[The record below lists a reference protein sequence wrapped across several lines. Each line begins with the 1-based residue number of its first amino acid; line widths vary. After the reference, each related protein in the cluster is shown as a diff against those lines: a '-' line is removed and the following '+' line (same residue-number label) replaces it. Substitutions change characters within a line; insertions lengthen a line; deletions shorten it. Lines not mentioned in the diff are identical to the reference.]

1 LAQDLEL
8 SGSDADVTKLMGL
21 RQNMVH
27 YVRFIDVFAPCLIGY
42 SKWNRTQY
50 NFASASIFNDVLS
63 TSDETFL
70 VLVILNYAERW
81 YEEAKKDAFKV
92 STSTFV

>member
-1 LAQDLEL
+1 LQL
-8 SGSDADVTKLMGL
+8 SGSDADVTTLMGL
-21 RQNMVH
+21 RKNMEH

-50 NFASASIFNDVLS
+50 NFRSASTFNDVLS

-70 VLVILNYAERW
+70 VLVIVNYAERW
-81 YEEAKKDAFKV
+81 YAEAKKEAVKV
-92 STSTFV
+92 STTIV

>member
-1 LAQDLEL
+1 
-8 SGSDADVTKLMGL
+8 MGL
-21 RQNMVH
+21 RQNMEH

-50 NFASASIFNDVLS
+50 NFAYASTFNDVLS

-70 VLVILNYAERW
+70 VLVIVNYAERW
-81 YEEAKKDAFKV
+81 YAEAKKEAVKV
-92 STSTFV
+92 STSIVWFRNIKSSRHNLNINYW